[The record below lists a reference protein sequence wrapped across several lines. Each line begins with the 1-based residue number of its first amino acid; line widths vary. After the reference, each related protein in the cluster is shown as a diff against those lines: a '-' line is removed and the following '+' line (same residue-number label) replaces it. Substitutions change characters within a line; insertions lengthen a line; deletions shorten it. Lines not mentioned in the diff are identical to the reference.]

1 MQNFGFRENMRIIW
15 AIAAKDIG
23 DAIKNKHTIGVIL
36 TTLAL
41 VLIYRLIP
49 QFTEVSGLST
59 PTLLIYDEGDSTLVE
74 ALEQSLVLEVY
85 EFGSRSSME
94 ENLAFS
100 GDKNELALVIPADF
114 DEILESDDQ
123 PAMDGY
129 VLHWVTETQAREI
142 QELVEDDI
150 KKWSGKRIRI
160 ELEGNIIYSLPNSFG
175 FPVWGSLS
183 IMYVVLMIG
192 ATLTPHLMLEEKQ
205 SKSMEALLISPA
217 NNGHIVIGKSLTGLF
232 YCLTGAVIAVALNV
246 SLITHWWLVILVVLL
261 GAIFSTALGLLLGTI
276 FNTRQQLTVWAMPV
290 FAVFLMPV
298 FVGILPRLLPDN
310 VLNILSFIPT
320 VAMEKVLRI
329 SFSETVSSSQVIQ
342 PLGTILGCSL
352 LLFIIIRW
360 ALQRSD
366 R

>member
-1 MQNFGFRENMRIIW
+1 MRIIW

-59 PTLLIYDEGDSTLVE
+59 PTVLVYDEGDSTLVE
-74 ALEQSLVLEVY
+74 TLEHSLVLEVY
-85 EFGSRSSME
+85 EFGLRADME

-129 VLHWVTETQAREI
+129 VLHWVSASQSKQI
-142 QELVEDDI
+142 QGLVEDEI
-150 KKWSGKRIRI
+150 EKGTGKRVRV
-160 ELEGNIIYSLPNSFG
+160 ELEGNIVHSLPNSFG

-205 SKSMEALLISPA
+205 NKSMEALLISPA
-217 NNGHIVIGKSLTGLF
+217 SSGHVVLGKAIAGLF
-232 YCLTGAVIAVALNV
+232 YCITGAVIALALNE

-261 GAIFSTALGLLLGTI
+261 GAVFSTALGLFLGTI
-276 FNTRQQLTVWAMPV
+276 FNSRQQLTVWAMPV
-290 FAVFLMPV
+290 FAVFLIPV
-298 FVGILPRLLPDN
+298 FIGILPRLLPDN
-310 VLNILSFIPT
+310 VLYILSFIPT
-320 VAMEKVLRI
+320 VAMEKILRI
-329 SFSETVSSSQVIQ
+329 AFSESVSLSQVSQ
-342 PLGTILGCSL
+342 PLLSILGFSL
-352 LLFIIIRW
+352 LFFIIIGW
-360 ALQRSD
+360 ALRRSD